1 MNPNLSH
8 FETFMVV
15 AEKQSFSL
23 AAQELY
29 LTKAAISNAIK
40 TLEAELK
47 IPLFIRTTR
56 QVSLTEEGEILYRQ
70 CEKLKEELN
79 ITRNIISHFHDKPQ
93 GKLRINCNSQLT
105 ETYLL
110 PVLNKYMS
118 LFPDVKIEVLIEE
131 RMPDFKNENIDIAVG
146 VNWPAP
152 NDIIARKIGTTRYIL
167 CASPAYINE
176 YGIPTTLSQLTQHKF
191 IFHTGRDKNNPIV
204 SLKEENKQI
213 KVNSSL
219 SANNIAFMKKCVLSG
234 YGITQFHDYVIS
246 NELQTGALIEILSK
260 FLKPSEPL
268 FLYYQKNRYVQHK
281 VRQLVNLFM
290 ENDG

>member
-23 AAQELY
+23 TAQELY
-29 LTKAAISNAIK
+29 VTKAAISNAIK

-47 IPLFIRTTR
+47 VPLFIRTTR
-56 QVSLTEEGEILYRQ
+56 QVSLTEEGKILYKQ
-70 CEKLKEELN
+70 CEKLKEELDN
-79 ITRNIISHFHDKPQ
+79 TRNIISHFHDKPQ
-93 GKLRINCNSQLT
+93 GKLRVNCNSQLT

-118 LFPDVKIEVLIEE
+118 LFPDVKVEVVIDE
-131 RMPDFKNENIDIAVG
+131 RMPDFKNENIDISVG

-152 NDIIARKIGTTRYIL
+152 DNIIARKIGETHYVL
-167 CASPAYINE
+167 CASPE
-176 YGIPTTLSQLTQHKF
+176 YLSKFGVPLSLFNLTEHKF
-191 IFHTGRDKNNPIV
+191 ILHTGRDKNNPIV
-204 SLKEENKQI
+204 SLKDKNIQVR
-213 KVNSSL
+213 VNSYL

-234 YGITQFHDYVIS
+234 YGIAQFHEYVIS

-268 FLYYQKNRYVQHK
+268 YLYYQKNRYVQPK